1 MSGRSAGR
9 RSPAQLRRS
18 AVMALVLS
26 LLGLYAVLQFSGGPN
41 LWKDIAQIDPAM
53 LGIACGLVVISWM
66 LDARRM
72 QVLTHS
78 LGGHLSIL
86 NGMRISIVGAFVSG
100 VTPFDSG
107 GEPVQVYLLTEK
119 GLNAGQSTAII
130 AVKTLCNA
138 WARFTLGLA
147 ASIWLFFLSD
157 FWTIPRPMY
166 FALMFGIIM
175 YFIVFICGL
184 YLVFHPDKISV
195 IVVPAVRNRLTLR
208 FFKPEV
214 LDALLERIEGELRE
228 FTGALQEF
236 VDNRRSVLWQVI
248 GLSYLWW
255 LIFTMVPAVILMGLG
270 MSPQFVRVMGIT
282 LIFYLAAAYAPTPG
296 SSGAAELGFSLLFRS
311 VVPNSLI
318 GLFVTVWRGFTYYLN
333 LLAGGL
339 LMSAGLMRKK
349 PVSMTDE
356 SSHFES

>member
-1 MSGRSAGR
+1 M
-9 RSPAQLRRS
+9 L
-18 AVMALVLS
+18 AVILS
-26 LLGLYAVLQFSGGPN
+26 LVGLYAVLQFSGG
-41 LWKDIAQIDPAM
+41 LHSWEDIARIDPTM
-53 LGIACGLVVISWM
+53 LGIACGLVVTGWV

-72 QVLTHS
+72 QILTHS
-78 LGGHLSIL
+78 LGGHLGIL
-86 NGMRISIVGAFVSG
+86 NGMRISIVGNFVSG

-119 GLNAGQSTAII
+119 NLNAGQATAIV

-138 WARFTLGLA
+138 WARFSLGLA
-147 ASIWLFFLSD
+147 ASLWLFFLSD

-175 YFIVFICGL
+175 YFLVFTCGL

-214 LDALLERIEGELRE
+214 IDAVLKRIESELRE

-236 VDNRRSVLWQVI
+236 MDNRRSVLWQVV

-255 LIFTMVPAVILMGLG
+255 LMFTMVPAVILVGLG
-270 MSPQFVRVMGIT
+270 MPPQFVRVMGIT

-296 SSGAAELGFSLLFRS
+296 SSGAAELGFSLLFS
-311 VVPNSLI
+311 SIVPNSLI

-333 LLAGGL
+333 LLVGGL

-349 PVSMTDE
+349 SGSVTDE
-356 SSHFES
+356 SSHLES